1 MVFWCRLLGNSSCVQ
16 TGQLGMPH
24 IGTQRLAEC
33 NSEIGSVLGGGRLD
47 CFHKDPAVI
56 HGLTSLWR

>member
-33 NSEIGSVLGGGRLD
+33 KSEIESVLGGEG
-47 CFHKDPAVI
+47 
-56 HGLTSLWR
+56 